1 LQCYIG
7 EFVKSNILAL
17 FFLTSFS
24 AVALAQAI
32 PPPSGLPPPPDPRI
46 MQLQTRLNVINQVQQ
61 SLYQQFQMLQELR
74 RNEIM
79 GTYPQVLPGGGLSN
93 LPPISYDDTVRMQRE
108 RQERLQKYERDLDE
122 LYAQYAE
129 LDEQKKAVLDELLE
143 LGKARE

>member
-1 LQCYIG
+1 
-7 EFVKSNILAL
+7 
-17 FFLTSFS
+17 
-24 AVALAQAI
+24 
-32 PPPSGLPPPPDPRI
+32 